1 MSRRIPK
8 LRTPDERESGTKLP
22 RLDVTI
28 TPDMRRK
35 LKREA
40 ESLELPTAQLVRDI
54 ISTWL
59 SERVS

>member
-8 LRTPDERESGTKLP
+8 LRTPDERESGAKLP
-22 RLDVTI
+22 RLDVTVS
-28 TPDMRRK
+28 PDMMGK

-40 ESLELPTAQLVRDI
+40 GSLELPTAQLVRDI

-59 SERVS
+59 AERAS

>member
-28 TPDMRRK
+28 SPDMRRK
-35 LKREA
+35 LKQESV
-40 ESLELPTAQLVRDI
+40 SLELTTSQLVRDI

-59 SERVS
+59 SERAS